1 MYLGALDKRG
11 SSVSKLLSLLSFF
24 LIFSSCVKKN
34 TSGDFGLEKS
44 KTLRMRLTGEPPT
57 LDWHKASDT
66 ESSLITSNIME
77 GLVVYSYTSDG
88 VGVSPALAESW
99 ESLESARVWDFTIR
113 KGVVW
118 SDGEPFE
125 PQHIIDGWER
135 LLNPKTASQY
145 AYFLYSIKNARAY
158 NEGKIKDFSK
168 VGITLQGHK
177 LRVELNHPL
186 FFPYLLTHS
195 STFPVRKDIVERFQ
209 EKWTEP
215 ENIVTL
221 GPYSMTKWIHDQA
234 IVVKRNPT
242 YFGSPARTEN
252 VIFYVIQEHQ
262 TAINLFEMGKIDV
275 IRTLPPKDL
284 PALRKLKEYY
294 TYPSLSTYYYGFN
307 TEIPPTNNKD
317 FRKALIH
324 AVDRQQIIKILQGDH
339 KPLTGWIPHGMF
351 GHNSDAGLAYDPV
364 RAKSY
369 LKKAGFDEVNSPP
382 KIELSFNTLEAHKTI
397 AENIQSQIKENLGIQ
412 VEIKNEEWKV
422 YLESLKVR
430 PTHLY
435 RMGWVADYPDPN
447 NFFEIMLSYSENNRT
462 KWKNKEFDRLVE
474 DAAGL
479 VEDKVKRLELYNKAH
494 EILVTEEAPV
504 FPIYTRVEQHL
515 ISTRVISFP
524 TNVMVEFRLK
534 NTSLQ

>member
-1 MYLGALDKRG
+1 LKL
-11 SSVSKLLSLLSFF
+11 SKLLSLLSIFSFF
-24 LIFSSCVKKN
+24 IGSLSSCVKKN

-66 ESSLITSNIME
+66 ESSLLMVNLME
-77 GLVVYSYTSDG
+77 GLVTYAYTGDE
-88 VGVSPALAESW
+88 VTVVPALAESW
-99 ESLESARVWDFTIR
+99 ESKKQARVWDFKIR
-113 KGVVW
+113 KGVTW

-125 PQHIIDGWER
+125 PKHILDGWER

-145 AYFLYSIKNARAY
+145 AYFLYAVKNARAY
-158 NEGKIKDFSK
+158 NEGKITDFSK
-168 VGITLQGHK
+168 VGVSLEGHK

-195 STFPVRKDIVERFQ
+195 STFPIRKDIVEKFK

-221 GPYSMTKWIHDQA
+221 GPFELKKWVHDQA
-234 IVVKRNPT
+234 LVMKKSPT
-242 YFGSPARTEN
+242 YFGSAARTEN
-252 VIFYVIQEHQ
+252 IIFYVIQEHQ
-262 TAINLFEMGKIDV
+262 TAINLFEMGKLDV
-275 IRTLPPKDL
+275 IRVLPPKDL
-284 PALRKLKEYY
+284 PALKRLKEYY
-294 TYPSLSTYYYGFN
+294 TYPNLSTYYFGFN
-307 TEIPPTNNKD
+307 TEQFPTDNKLV
-317 FRKALIH
+317 RRALVH

-351 GHNSDAGLAYDPV
+351 GHNSDVGLAFDPV

-369 LKKAGFDEVNSPP
+369 LKEAGFDEKNPAP

-397 AENIQSQIKENLGIQ
+397 AENIQAQIKENLGIQ

-422 YLESLKVR
+422 YLESLKVK
-430 PTHLY
+430 PTHIY

-447 NFFEIMLSYSENNRT
+447 NFFEIMLSYSDNNRT
-462 KWKNKEFDRLVE
+462 KWKNKEYDKLIE
-474 DAAGL
+474 MAAGEI
-479 VEDKVKRLELYNKAH
+479 EDKAKRLELYNKAH
-494 EILVTEEAPV
+494 ELLVSDEVPV
-504 FPIYTRVEQHL
+504 FPIYTSVAQHL
-515 ISTRVISFP
+515 IATRVISFP
-524 TNVMVEFRLK
+524 TNVMREFRLK